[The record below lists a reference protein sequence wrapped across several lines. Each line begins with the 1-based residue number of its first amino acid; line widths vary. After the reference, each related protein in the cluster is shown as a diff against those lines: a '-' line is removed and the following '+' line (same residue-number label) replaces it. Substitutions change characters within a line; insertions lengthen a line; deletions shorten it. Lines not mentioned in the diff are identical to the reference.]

1 MSSPNRTYRGRA
13 IDELIPQI
21 QRELGAEAIIVRRR
35 EGLTGGFLGFF
46 QRPFVEIEAT
56 AGTPR
61 IDLYDEEEGT
71 FEPEPE
77 PEPEPAAAEAA
88 PAQPVAPPG
97 APPPPAP
104 PPQAPPRA
112 ALEALEARLAQRA
125 RERPS
130 PGPAPPPQRAAAPPP
145 LPFAPREQPR
155 PAAAGSAYVT
165 AHLAALARADRS
177 ELLEPLPRPERHRE
191 PPPATIDFQ
200 ELIPRE
206 SPRTFAR
213 AAPAD
218 EPAPPRRPTLER
230 RAVAPGSHT
239 RARAG
244 VEKSLR
250 RLGISEQ
257 LACELIDG
265 ATAHTLPL
273 APHSGLAQAVRTTL
287 AQRIPVALPL
297 PTQGA
302 AIVLVGAGGSG
313 KTTCCA
319 TLLGAYRRSSTLP
332 ANCATLTHGA
342 EGELQI
348 VISPQIM
355 KPTAVNT
362 TRAQRALRKAR
373 RDGLS
378 VLDTP
383 AVSPADRAAIR
394 DLGALLGELQPERV
408 VVALP
413 ATLSA
418 AAATQLLLALRPLG
432 ANALAVTHADE
443 TDQIGV
449 AIEAACVF
457 GLAPEYMLDRARAG
471 GWRLSRIDPTG
482 LAAKLLP

>member
-1 MSSPNRTYRGRA
+1 VSSPNRTYRGRA

-21 QRELGAEAIIVRRR
+21 QRDLGAEAIIVRRR

-61 IDLYDEEEGT
+61 IDLYDEEPGG
-71 FEPEPE
+71 FEADPEPASV
-77 PEPEPAAAEAA
+77 EPAAAAPAA
-88 PAQPVAPPG
+88 PAAAAV
-97 APPPPAP
+97 PPAP
-104 PPQAPPRA
+104 PAPAPSPA
-112 ALEALEARLAQRA
+112 ALQALEERLAQRA
-125 RERPS
+125 REGAS
-130 PGPAPPPQRAAAPPP
+130 PAPPQRPAAPPP
-145 LPFAPREQPR
+145 LPFTPREQPQ

-165 AHLAALARADRS
+165 AHLAALARADRAKPV
-177 ELLEPLPRPERHRE
+177 EPLASPQPRRE
-191 PPPATIDFQ
+191 PPSIDFQ

-213 AAPAD
+213 AAPA
-218 EPAPPRRPTLER
+218 EEYAPAPSQRPTLER

-239 RARAG
+239 RARVG

-265 ATAHTLPL
+265 ASAHTLPL

-332 ANCATLTHGA
+332 ANCATLTQGG

-355 KPTAVNT
+355 KPTPVNT

-383 AVSPADRAAIR
+383 AVSPADRAGIR
-394 DLGALLGELQPERV
+394 DLAALLGELQPERV

-432 ANALAVTHADE
+432 ANSLAVTHADE

-449 AIEAACVF
+449 AVEAACAF
-457 GLAPEYMLDRARAG
+457 GLAPEYMLDRARTG